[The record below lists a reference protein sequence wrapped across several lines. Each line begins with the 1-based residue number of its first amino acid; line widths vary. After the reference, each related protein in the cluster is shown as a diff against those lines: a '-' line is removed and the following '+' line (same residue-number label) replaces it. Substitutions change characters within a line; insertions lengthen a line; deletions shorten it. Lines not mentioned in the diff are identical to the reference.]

1 MSKINIKE
9 LLKNKKV
16 VAGAALALI
25 VVVAVSAVLLYRPGE
40 SLPVAGAS
48 EPESSDIAP
57 TVPSILI
64 STEPSTSTTEPT
76 STTVPG
82 VIDVGGDPDQTG
94 ATESRVPAQEPEK
107 PVTPVTPP
115 TESGGIDIGGEV
127 QQPEKYDCKT
137 PKHHCRDAEAHAW
150 IQNLEIQGCQICGAH
165 DCPSIYAVDEW
176 GGACPDLKKCP
187 HYDEK
192 KDPMKYCPDCG
203 RPIGNGDNGTCQQF
217 LRDTIC
223 DICGQQVKGLKCH
236 THG

>member
-1 MSKINIKE
+1 MSKIKIKE

-25 VVVAVSAVLLYRPGE
+25 VVVAVSAVLLYRPSE
-40 SLPVAGAS
+40 PLPVAGAS
-48 EPESSDIAP
+48 VPESSDIAP
-57 TVPSILI
+57 TVPSIVI

-82 VIDVGGDPDQTG
+82 VIDVQGDPEQTG

-137 PKHHCRDAEAHAW
+137 PNHHCINAENHAY
-150 IQNLEIQGCQICGAH
+150 IENLEIQGCSYCGSH
-165 DCPSIYAVDEW
+165 SCPSFYAVSIAGLPICDP
-176 GGACPDLKKCP
+176 ALCPEYNV
-187 HYDEK
+187 H
-192 KDPMKYCPDCG
+192 KDPVEYCQSCG
-203 RPIGNGDNGTCQQF
+203 RKNGDGDNDTCQKWIVDF
-217 LRDTIC
+217 TC
-223 DICGQQVKGLKCH
+223 PICGQNVSANECH
-236 THG
+236 THR

>member
-1 MSKINIKE
+1 MSKIKE

-16 VAGAALALI
+16 AAGAALALI

-40 SLPVAGAS
+40 PLPVTESS
-48 EPESSDIAP
+48 EPISYSVNP
-57 TVPSILI
+57 TVPSIVTQ
-64 STEPSTSTTEPT
+64 SSTSTTVPT
-76 STTVPG
+76 STTIPG

-94 ATESRVPAQEPEK
+94 TTESRVPAQEPEK

-137 PKHHCRDAEAHAW
+137 PKHHCINAENHAY
-150 IQNLEIQGCQICGAH
+150 IENLEIQGCPYCGSH
-165 DCPSIYAVDEW
+165 SCPSFYAVSIAGLPICDP
-176 GGACPDLKKCP
+176 ALCPEYNV
-187 HYDEK
+187 H

-217 LRDTIC
+217 LRDTTC
-223 DICGQQVKGLKCH
+223 DICGQQVKGLECH